1 MTEVAFFLFIAPLN
15 PVRGLRRVAPPHR
28 QGNWAAH
35 PYKPVYSPSPF
46 MERGNRQA
54 GGVVRGRGEMIN
66 EGKCVLLF
74 CTGSLQTTQKNIDK
88 NRFNALQSCGFCGGK
103 KLPSVVDA

>member
-46 MERGNRQA
+46 MERG
-54 GGVVRGRGEMIN
+54 GPIGRGSGQG
-66 EGKCVLLF
+66 EGRD
-74 CTGSLQTTQKNIDK
+74 DK
-88 NRFNALQSCGFCGGK
+88 RRQMRITFLYRITADNAK
-103 KLPSVVDA
+103 KH